1 MKNALFGLLLITAWL
16 AGFPASATTY
26 TYDLD
31 YSFTTVPGE
40 VTGFITTSCDNC
52 VLTASKV
59 PSWSFTASDGTS
71 GSSSNPGSGINA
83 SGDILRAT
91 PSGIAMVTNATVG
104 GFFAFCSDISN
115 NGSDCFST
123 AGLNVDN
130 IFHGPDQPS
139 PFWHVS
145 WEENSSAQG
154 IFATDGEAQDSPTGS
169 GFVFPSIEI
178 ASFAAVPEPPVWAMM
193 IIGLAGCGFA
203 VNRRRRHN
211 ANFGRPD
218 RVASK

>member
-16 AGFPASATTY
+16 AGFPANATTY

-52 VLTASKV
+52 VLTANNV

-71 GSSSNPGSGINA
+71 GSSSNPGAGINA
-83 SGDILRAT
+83 SGAILEAT
-91 PSGIAMVTNATVG
+91 PTGIAMVTNATVG
-104 GFFAFCSDISN
+104 GFFAFCSDIAN
-115 NGSDCFST
+115 NGSDCFNT

-139 PFWHVS
+139 PFWHIS

-154 IFATDGEAQDSPTGS
+154 IFATDGEAQDSGS

-178 ASFAAVPEPPVWAMM
+178 ASLAVPEPPVWSMM
-193 IIGLAGCGFA
+193 IIGFAGLGFA
-203 VNRRRRHN
+203 ANRGRRHN
-211 ANFGRPD
+211 ANFGRSN
-218 RVASK
+218 RVTSK